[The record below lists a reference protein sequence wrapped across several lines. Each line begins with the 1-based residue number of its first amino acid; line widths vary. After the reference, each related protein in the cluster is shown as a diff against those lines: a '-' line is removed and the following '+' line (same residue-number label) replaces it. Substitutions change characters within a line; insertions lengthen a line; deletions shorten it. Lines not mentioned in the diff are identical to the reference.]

1 MRQRRGHTPL
11 PVSPLPTLP
20 RSGPA
25 SLASSPPAATAA
37 AGPASGAAPS
47 ETQRRILDAALALF
61 AERGYDGVSTAQIA
75 ARAEVAEKTLFA
87 NFGSKQRLYEATLG
101 PAGLRLILFPEALR
115 TLLPVLEHPP
125 ADPAG
130 LLRAL
135 IENRIAFLRDHVR
148 EARLIIQHVLRQ
160 PESAVSISDLWTER
174 ILPVAGALLSRL
186 VASGQL
192 RDDIPIAT
200 VVRMVMAQMVGYG
213 LARAMFRPDLPWD
226 DQREIANMVD
236 VLLHGLAPRKP
247 EAPKKRGMRP
257 RQERK

>member
-20 RSGPA
+20 TPPRPGPA
-25 SLASSPPAATAA
+25 ASTPSPASATAA
-37 AGPASGAAPS
+37 AGPPAGATPT

-135 IENRIAFLRDHVR
+135 IE
-148 EARLIIQHVLRQ
+148 
-160 PESAVSISDLWTER
+160 
-174 ILPVAGALLSRL
+174 
-186 VASGQL
+186 
-192 RDDIPIAT
+192 
-200 VVRMVMAQMVGYG
+200 
-213 LARAMFRPDLPWD
+213 
-226 DQREIANMVD
+226 
-236 VLLHGLAPRKP
+236 
-247 EAPKKRGMRP
+247 
-257 RQERK
+257 